1 MQIIYNPQEVNE
13 IVLGYVQDKLSL
25 DDSNDFQVT
34 VGEDG
39 SIVVLV
45 NEDSGNESSQK
56 SSDSEKQPRQ
66 QKRARRTKAQIEAD
80 EAEAAA
86 AADAAKNSQAEAS
99 TQTGSAETA
108 PAGGNASEQGAEV
121 KDTSST
127 SLGSEAVNAVGLKV
141 ATVEEASP
149 ELKAAVQADVVEE
162 AKADPQPEVQV
173 EPEPEVSQEDVQ
185 AAQPETKPAG
195 VSLFANLRKPQNA

>member
-1 MQIIYNPQEVNE
+1 MQIILNTGEVSQAVTDSLKERLLLTDDDVIAVQMNDDGTAS
-13 IVLGYVQDKLSL
+13 VL
-25 DDSNDFQVT
+25 
-34 VGEDG
+34 
-39 SIVVLV
+39 I
-45 NEDSGNESSQK
+45 NEDPEASGNDQPSAGG
-56 SSDSEKQPRQ
+56 EKQPRQ

-80 EAEAAA
+80 EAAAA
-86 AADAAKNSQAEAS
+86 AEAAKNSQAEAS